1 VSTPA
6 PSSRRFCT
14 AVFAREVFS
23 KRIQVW
29 RGSVFA
35 RDAYLERMAEKVSIC
50 DSVGCENYIMCLKSW
65 DA

>member
-1 VSTPA
+1 M
-6 PSSRRFCT
+6 

-35 RDAYLERMAEKVSIC
+35 RDAYSERMAEKVSIC
-50 DSVGCENYIMCLKSW
+50 DSIGSGGYFKVRVSIMR
-65 DA
+65 AHFYTE